1 VATSSWCCA
10 RICSDSAH
18 AETVAERIVT
28 VMTAPFALADHRI
41 GVSSVGIAF
50 SGPGQDIPEALLRD
64 ADLAMYQAK
73 NSGGGLHQVLD
84 PVARLAAEHCGP
96 DYLLQPARGP
106 GGHHG
111 QATSTCSGLVI
122 ETRTPPA
129 RSRRTSS
136 APAG

>member
-1 VATSSWCCA
+1 
-10 RICSDSAH
+10 
-18 AETVAERIVT
+18 
-28 VMTAPFALADHRI
+28 MTAPFALADHWI

-64 ADLAMYQAK
+64 ADLAMCQAK

-96 DYLLQPARGP
+96 DFLLQPAGGP
-106 GGHHG
+106 DGHHG
-111 QATSTCSGLVI
+111 QRRRRVAARLVI

-129 RSRRTSS
+129 RSQRTAA
-136 APAG
+136 APVE

>member
-1 VATSSWCCA
+1 
-10 RICSDSAH
+10 
-18 AETVAERIVT
+18 VAERIVT

-73 NSGGGLHQVLD
+73 NSGGGLHRVLD

-96 DYLLQPARGP
+96 DYLLQPACGP

-111 QATSTCSGLVI
+111 QATSTCSGAPGHRDAY
-122 ETRTPPA
+122 TA
-129 RSRRTSS
+129 CSKS
-136 APAG
+136 AYSCSAGGVTNGRNCE